1 MIARLDISATAGPRI
16 GQSGIT
22 PSINEGQT
30 LRLNVRPLNESLVA
44 STPTSMRYRIDDLDN
59 RQAILDWTAL
69 TPSTSITLTIT
80 AAQNAIR
87 HLLDSERRQ
96 IVIEATD
103 VDGVYRDTYVYEVSN
118 LEVVTS

>member
-1 MIARLDISATAGPRI
+1 MIARLDISTTAGPRI

-44 STPTSMRYRIDDLDN
+44 STPTSMRYRIDDLDT
-59 RQAILDWTAL
+59 REAILDWTAL

-103 VDGVYRDTYVYEVSN
+103 VDGVYRDTYEYEVSN
-118 LEVVTS
+118 LAVVTS

>member
-44 STPTSMRYRIDDLDN
+44 STPTSMRYRIDDLDT
-59 RQAILDWTAL
+59 REAILDWTAL
-69 TPSTSITLTIT
+69 TASTSITLTIT

-103 VDGVYRDTYVYEVSN
+103 VDGVYRDTYEYEVSN
-118 LEVVTS
+118 LAVVTS

>member
-1 MIARLDISATAGPRI
+1 MIARLDISALAGPRI

-44 STPTSMRYRIDDLDN
+44 STPTSMRYRIDDLDT
-59 RQAILDWTAL
+59 REVILDWTAL

-103 VDGVYRDTYVYEVSN
+103 VDGVYRDTYEYEVNN
-118 LEVVTS
+118 LAVVTS